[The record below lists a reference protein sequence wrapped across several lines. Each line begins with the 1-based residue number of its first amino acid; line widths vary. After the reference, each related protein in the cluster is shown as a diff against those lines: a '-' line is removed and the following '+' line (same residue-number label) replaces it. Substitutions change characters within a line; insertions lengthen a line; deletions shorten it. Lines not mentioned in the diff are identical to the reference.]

1 MPRKVFSCV
10 SIIVILLGIFIY
22 YKLDPSKVLLFPK
35 CPFYLLTGLKCPGC
49 GSQRA
54 IHQLLHFHLGDA
66 FRYNALM
73 VASMP
78 LLVFLF
84 FADMFKKRW
93 PKLYVFSRSPILSW
107 SILAIVIIWWMFRNI
122 VGW

>member
-1 MPRKVFSCV
+1 MPRKVLYCFGIV
-10 SIIVILLGIFIY
+10 VILLGIFVY

-49 GSQRA
+49 GTQRA
-54 IHQLLHFHLGDA
+54 LHQILHFHLGDA

-73 VASMP
+73 VASIP
-78 LLVFLF
+78 LLSALLI
-84 FADMFKKRW
+84 ADIFKKRW
-93 PKLYVFSRSPILSW
+93 PKVYVLSRSPILSW
-107 SILAIVIIWWMFRNI
+107 LILAIVLIWWIVRNI